1 MGSNVRHLTSLRRR
15 GGKAAAVIVGAAV
28 AMLCTGTAFAANM
41 TSTPEPAAALR
52 QMDAASRHDPSK
64 PRTGGGRDAVLLGPA
79 RRVVAAGQLVPGRLA
94 LDPVS
99 VA

>member
-1 MGSNVRHLTSLRRR
+1 MGSTVRHLTSLGHR
-15 GGKAAAVIVGAAV
+15 GGKAVAVIAGAAV

-41 TSTPEPAAALR
+41 TSTPEPAAVVSHLNP
-52 QMDAASRHDPSK
+52 ASRHDPSK

-79 RRVVAAGQLVPGRLA
+79 RRAAAGQLVPQRLA
-94 LDPVS
+94 LHQLA

>member
-1 MGSNVRHLTSLRRR
+1 MASNVRHLTSLGHR
-15 GGKAAAVIVGAAV
+15 GGKAVAVIAGAAV

-52 QMDAASRHDPSK
+52 QMNPPSRHDPFK

-79 RRVVAAGQLVPGRLA
+79 RRVAAAGQLIPGRPV
-94 LDPVS
+94 LDAVS

>member
-1 MGSNVRHLTSLRRR
+1 MGSNVRHLTSFRRR

-52 QMDAASRHDPSK
+52 LMNSASRHDPSK

-79 RRVVAAGQLVPGRLA
+79 RRVAAAGQLIPGRAVLEPA
-94 LDPVS
+94 S

>member
-1 MGSNVRHLTSLRRR
+1 MGSNVRHLTSLGHR
-15 GGKAAAVIVGAAV
+15 GGKAAAVIAGAAV

-41 TSTPEPAAALR
+41 TSTPAPPAALK
-52 QMDAASRHDPSK
+52 QMNPASRHDQSK

-79 RRVVAAGQLVPGRLA
+79 RRAAATGQLVPGRPV

-99 VA
+99 AA